1 MKVTKY
7 GVAIIF
13 DGREVDKQW
22 YPTKEKAY
30 NRLKYDS
37 SRKYIG
43 TKEVDLCCERCDKEL
58 NLGDNYI
65 KCDEETRYCESCYYI
80 DAFFE
85 EIDEIDSVVFV
96 DGCFKLKRTG
106 FDVCICRS
114 VDDFKIIGNIYE
126 NPELLEAI
134 E

>member
-43 TKEVDLCCERCDKEL
+43 TREVDLFCEHCDKEL
-58 NLGDNYI
+58 KLGDNYI
-65 KCDEETRYCESCYYI
+65 KCDEETRYCESCY
-80 DAFFE
+80 E
-85 EIDEIDSVVFV
+85 ENSITYYTVGGEPVGDEND
-96 DGCFKLKRTG
+96 TEAY
-106 FDVCICRS
+106 
-114 VDDFKIIGNIYE
+114 DDFD
-126 NPELLEAI
+126 LEVEPAD
-134 E
+134 EA